1 VPEIPWVNMLIGPRM
16 VEMAA
21 FIVLG
26 LWIVFQ
32 LISGVGT
39 VACTDESADTGG
51 IAYMAHIGGFV
62 AGLSMALLGR
72 PLRSPSN
79 TASAGDQRHHAHA
92 AFGGALARLSA
103 SLLVA
108 QLSPDPSLVLSARAS
123 APSGWQA
130 FCQISDCGCQRP
142 PTGRNIRLRG

>member
-1 VPEIPWVNMLIGPRM
+1 MPEIPWVNMLIGPRM

-51 IAYMAHIGGFV
+51 IAYMAHIGGFI
-62 AGLSMALLGR
+62 AGFVMAFLFRGM
-72 PLRSPSN
+72 SP
-79 TASAGDQRHHAHA
+79 
-92 AFGGALARLSA
+92 
-103 SLLVA
+103 
-108 QLSPDPSLVLSARAS
+108 
-123 APSGWQA
+123 
-130 FCQISDCGCQRP
+130 P
-142 PTGRNIRLRG
+142 PTTA

>member
-1 VPEIPWVNMLIGPRM
+1 MPEIPWVNMLIGPRM

-51 IAYMAHIGGFV
+51 AVRV
-62 AGLSMALLGR
+62 AGSSAKSLIAVARGLRRGAIFGSEDQPPPRVTAKEMAV
-72 PLRSPSN
+72 
-79 TASAGDQRHHAHA
+79 
-92 AFGGALARLSA
+92 SA
-103 SLLVA
+103 SYRFLE
-108 QLSPDPSLVLSARAS
+108 
-123 APSGWQA
+123 
-130 FCQISDCGCQRP
+130 
-142 PTGRNIRLRG
+142 